1 MGSQHKDHFRELE
14 QRRDWEGSVHTTHT
28 SKSHSWGGNHLSQ
41 EKDTKTMQKK
51 IDHLK
56 RSLCHERRKWVP
68 SNSNFSSDGE
78 GDDSYR
84 RRSRTPPSESFSYN
98 EDYHHERKNKNS
110 SSVGLGNNAIS
121 KALNQISRSPF
132 MCWIEGGRLPQQFT
146 QPTFTMYN
154 GRKNPVEHNSHFN
167 QRMVVHSKNEA
178 LMCKVFSSSLGPVAM
193 RWFDGLRAGS
203 IDSFKELTWVFGS
216 CFITCSKV
224 PRPLASLLSLSMRE
238 WETLKTYSDRY

>member
-1 MGSQHKDHFRELE
+1 
-14 QRRDWEGSVHTTHT
+14 
-28 SKSHSWGGNHLSQ
+28 
-41 EKDTKTMQKK
+41 MQKK

-56 RSLCHERRKWVP
+56 RSLRHERRKRVP

-78 GDDSYR
+78 GDGSYR

-110 SSVGLGNNAIS
+110 SSIGLGNNAIS

-132 MCWIEGGRLPQQFT
+132 MRWIEGGRLPQRFT

-154 GRKNPVEHNSHFN
+154 GRKNPVEHVSHFN

-178 LMCKVFSSSLGPVAM
+178 LMCKVFPSSLGPVAM
-193 RWFDGLRAGS
+193 RWFDGLKAGS

-238 WETLKTYSDRY
+238 WETLKTYSNRY